1 MKKYGIAKRGYGKAL
16 RQNFGLGGMV
26 IKKISKEA
34 AKAKG
39 ELKKNEIIQ
48 KKKTEFIKTYGPAK
62 KKLME
67 DAGLGKEYEKIK
79 NTKMD
84 RSNWSDLSA
93 KMKNLE
99 KKAQEKLGVKEK
111 GPFTFSSSKLLREKY
126 GLKGDSRPEG
136 ARRFRGKKV
145 PGKSYEERFIN
156 ERKMSEE
163 AELKKK
169 D

>member
-26 IKKISKEA
+26 LKKISKEA

-99 KKAQEKLGVKEK
+99 RKSTRKIRCERKRT
-111 GPFTFSSSKLLREKY
+111 FYFSSSKLLREKY

>member
-39 ELKKNEIIQ
+39 ELKKNEVIQ

-99 KKAQEKLGVKEK
+99 RKAQEKLGVK
-111 GPFTFSSSKLLREKY
+111 
-126 GLKGDSRPEG
+126 
-136 ARRFRGKKV
+136 
-145 PGKSYEERFIN
+145 
-156 ERKMSEE
+156 
-163 AELKKK
+163 KK
-169 D
+169 DLLLLVHLNY